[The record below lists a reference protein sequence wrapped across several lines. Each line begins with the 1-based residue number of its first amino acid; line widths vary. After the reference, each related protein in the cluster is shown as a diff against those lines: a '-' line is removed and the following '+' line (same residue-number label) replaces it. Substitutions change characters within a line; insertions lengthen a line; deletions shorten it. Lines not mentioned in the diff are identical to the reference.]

1 MTKLTHLVL
10 MALLLFQTLNTVH
23 AFETKDYSSVFE
35 TTSAETEIQRVR
47 IYFTSPNGII
57 RYLLLAF
64 MSDNSA
70 TDGFDYGYDA
80 LNHDNLADDLNW
92 IIENDR
98 YLIQGVGAFND
109 TKTYPLGLFL
119 KNSGDI
125 SIGLYRTEN
134 FDDPIHVYIHDA
146 YLNTY
151 TEITEETTF
160 NEAMTKGDYT
170 DRFYIA
176 FKDISEDNVAKNSL
190 SGSEAFSENTRIQY
204 LTNSKELYVNTGGSQ
219 HIKNITIHNLL
230 GQTVYRVNGIQNQ
243 MTKMVLPNLK
253 SNYAVVSVESHE
265 GYIAT
270 RQIVVH

>member
-1 MTKLTHLVL
+1 MTKITRLVF
-10 MALLLFQTLNTVH
+10 MVMLLFQIGYTTC
-23 AFETKDYSSVFE
+23 AFETEANSFTLH
-35 TTSAETEIQRVR
+35 TTSSDPVIQRVR
-47 IYFTSPNGII
+47 IYFISPHGMT
-57 RYLLLAF
+57 RYLLLGF
-64 MSDNSA
+64 TSDNSA
-70 TDGFDYGYDA
+70 TDGFDFGYDA
-80 LNHDNLADDLNW
+80 LNLDDLPDDLNW
-92 IIENDR
+92 MIENDR

-109 TKTYPLGLFL
+109 TKTYPLGMFL

-134 FDDPIHVYIHDA
+134 FDDPIHVYVHDA

-176 FKDISEDNVAKNSL
+176 FKDNSEDNVAKNSL
-190 SGSEAFSENTRIQY
+190 SGPEAFAENTRIQY

-219 HIKNITIHNLL
+219 HIKNITIYNLL
-230 GQTVYRVNGIQNQ
+230 GQRVYSANGIQNQ
-243 MTKMVLPNLK
+243 MTKMALPNLK
-253 SNYAVVSVESHE
+253 GNYAIVSVESPE

-270 RQIVVH
+270 KQIVIH